1 MQRDSTRSTSMA
13 NIDIAKRVYDH
24 TFKMDPIVRS
34 ILDTDVYKLLM
45 LQTILQEWRD
55 IPVTFSL
62 INRSQTVKLADEIDE
77 AELREQLDHAR
88 TVRLSKKE
96 SIWLAG
102 NTFYGK
108 ERLFTAEFLQWLKE
122 FQLPEFELTTQDGQY
137 LIDIHGS
144 WAEASL
150 WEIPLLTIISE
161 LRSRSAMRGMGRFEV
176 DVTYARAKAKMW
188 EKVLRLKE
196 LPNLHI
202 ADFGTR
208 RRHSFLWQ
216 RWCVDALKEGLG
228 SNFIGTSN
236 VLLAMD
242 HDLEAI
248 GTNAHELP
256 MAVAT
261 LSSDDNELAES
272 PYKILESW
280 QKTYDSNLLI
290 VLPDTYGTT
299 RFLQNA
305 PEWVADWKGFR
316 IDSKDPIEGGEEL
329 IAWWK
334 QRSVDP
340 KDKLIIFS
348 DGLDIDTIESTYHHF
363 EGRVRTSFGWG
374 TNLTNDFRDCAPYP
388 NDNLKA
394 FSVVVKITA
403 ANNKPTVKLSDNL
416 AKATGPDDEI
426 NRYLRVFGREQLTET
441 KVLV

>member
-1 MQRDSTRSTSMA
+1 MA

-45 LQTILQEWRD
+45 LQTIHREWRD

-62 INRSQTVKLADEIDE
+62 INRSSSVRLADDIDE
-77 AELREQLDHAR
+77 VELREQLEHAR
-88 TVRLSKKE
+88 TIRLTKKE
-96 SIWLAG
+96 SIRLAG

-122 FQLPEFELTTQDGQY
+122 YQLPEFELAKRDGQY
-137 LIDIHGS
+137 IIDIHGT
-144 WAEASL
+144 WAETSL
-150 WEIPLLTIISE
+150 WEIPLLAIISE
-161 LRSRSAMRGMGRFEV
+161 LRSRATMRGMGRFEV

-188 EKVLRLKE
+188 EKVLRLKK
-196 LPNLHI
+196 LPDLNI

-228 SNFIGTSN
+228 QNFTGTSN

-261 LSSDDNELAES
+261 LANNDKELADS
-272 PYKILESW
+272 PYKVLESW

-305 PEWVADWKGFR
+305 PDWVADWKGFR
-316 IDSKDPIEGGEEL
+316 IDSKEPIEGGEE
-329 IAWWK
+329 IINWWQSK
-334 QRSVDP
+334 GIDP

-363 EGRVRTSFGWG
+363 DGRVRTSFGWG
-374 TNLTNDFRDCAPYP
+374 TNLTNDFRDCAPYQ

-394 FSVVVKITA
+394 FSLVVKITS
-403 ANNKPTVKLSDNL
+403 ANGIPTVKLSDNL
-416 AKATGPDDEI
+416 AKATGPESEV
-426 NRYLRVFGREQLTET
+426 NRYLQVFGHEDRTEME
-441 KVLV
+441 VEV

>member
-1 MQRDSTRSTSMA
+1 MA

-45 LQTILQEWRD
+45 LQTIHREWRD

-62 INRSQTVKLADEIDE
+62 INRSKTVNLADDIDE
-77 AELREQLDHAR
+77 SELREQLEHAR
-88 TVRLSKKE
+88 TIKLTKKE

-122 FQLPEFELTTQDGQY
+122 YQLPEFELAKRDGQY
-137 LIDIHGS
+137 IVDIHGT

-150 WEIPLLTIISE
+150 WEIPLLAIISE
-161 LRSRSAMRGMGRFEV
+161 LRSRATMRGMGRFEV

-188 EKVLRLKE
+188 EKVLRLKK
-196 LPNLHI
+196 LPNLNI

-228 SNFIGTSN
+228 QNFTGTSN

-256 MAVAT
+256 MVVAT
-261 LSSDDNELAES
+261 LSNNDEELANS
-272 PYKILESW
+272 PYKVLESW

-299 RFLQNA
+299 RFLENA
-305 PEWVADWKGFR
+305 PDWVADWKGFR
-316 IDSKDPIEGGEEL
+316 IDSKEPIEGGEEI

-334 QRSVDP
+334 KKGVDP
-340 KDKLIIFS
+340 RDRLIIFS

-363 EGRVRTSFGWG
+363 DGRVRTSFGWG
-374 TNLTNDFRDCAPYP
+374 TNLTNDFRDCAPYQ

-394 FSVVVKITA
+394 FSLVVKITS
-403 ANNKPTVKLSDNL
+403 ANGEPTVKLSDNL
-416 AKATGPDDEI
+416 AKATGPDSEI
-426 NRYLRVFGREQLTET
+426 KKYLQVFGHEDRAVMEVE
-441 KVLV
+441 V

>member
-1 MQRDSTRSTSMA
+1 MA

-45 LQTILQEWRD
+45 LQTIHREWRD

-62 INRSQTVKLADEIDE
+62 INRSKTVNLADDIDE
-77 AELREQLDHAR
+77 SELREQLEHAR
-88 TVRLSKKE
+88 TIKLTKKE

-122 FQLPEFELTTQDGQY
+122 YQLPEFELAKRDGQY
-137 LIDIHGS
+137 IVDIHGT

-150 WEIPLLTIISE
+150 WEIPLLAIISE
-161 LRSRSAMRGMGRFEV
+161 LRSRATMRGMGRFEV

-188 EKVLRLKE
+188 EKVLRLKK
-196 LPNLHI
+196 LPNLNI

-228 SNFIGTSN
+228 RNFTGTSN

-256 MAVAT
+256 MVVAT
-261 LSSDDNELAES
+261 LSNNDEELANS
-272 PYKILESW
+272 PYKVLESW

-299 RFLQNA
+299 RFLENA
-305 PEWVADWKGFR
+305 PDWVADWKGFR
-316 IDSKDPIEGGEEL
+316 IDSKEPIEGGEEI

-334 QRSVDP
+334 KKGVDP
-340 KDKLIIFS
+340 RDRLIIFS

-363 EGRVRTSFGWG
+363 DGRVRTSFGWG
-374 TNLTNDFRDCAPYP
+374 TNLTNDFRDCAPYQ

-394 FSVVVKITA
+394 FSLVVKITS
-403 ANNKPTVKLSDNL
+403 ANGEPTVKLSDNL
-416 AKATGPDDEI
+416 AKATGPDSEI
-426 NRYLRVFGREQLTET
+426 KKYLQVFGHEDRAVMEVE
-441 KVLV
+441 V

>member
-1 MQRDSTRSTSMA
+1 MA

-45 LQTILQEWRD
+45 LQTIHREWRD

-62 INRSQTVKLADEIDE
+62 INRSKTVRLADDIDE
-77 AELREQLDHAR
+77 VELREQLEHAR
-88 TVRLSKKE
+88 TIRLTKKE

-122 FQLPEFELTTQDGQY
+122 YQLPEFELAKRDGQY
-137 LIDIHGS
+137 IIDIHGT
-144 WAEASL
+144 WAETSL
-150 WEIPLLTIISE
+150 WEIPLLAIISE
-161 LRSRSAMRGMGRFEV
+161 LRSRATMRGMGRFEV

-188 EKVLRLKE
+188 EKVLRLKK
-196 LPNLHI
+196 LPDLNI

-228 SNFIGTSN
+228 ENFTGTSN

-261 LSSDDNELAES
+261 LANNDKELADS
-272 PYKILESW
+272 PYKVLESW

-305 PEWVADWKGFR
+305 PDWVADWKGFR
-316 IDSKDPIEGGEEL
+316 IDSKEPIEGGEE
-329 IAWWK
+329 IINWWQAK
-334 QRSVDP
+334 GIDP

-363 EGRVRTSFGWG
+363 DGGVRTSFGWG
-374 TNLTNDFRDCAPYP
+374 TNLTNDFRDCAPYQ

-394 FSVVVKITA
+394 FSLVVKITS
-403 ANNKPTVKLSDNL
+403 ANGIPTVKLSDNL
-416 AKATGPDDEI
+416 AKATGPESEV
-426 NRYLRVFGREQLTET
+426 NRYLQVFGHEDRTEME
-441 KVLV
+441 VEV

>member
-1 MQRDSTRSTSMA
+1 ME
-13 NIDIAKRVYDH
+13 NIDFAKRVYDH

-62 INRSQTVKLADEIDE
+62 INRSKTVKLADEIDE
-77 AELREQLDHAR
+77 AELREQLEHAR
-88 TVRLSKKE
+88 TVRLTKKE

-108 ERLFTAEFLQWLKE
+108 ERLFNAEFLQWLKDY
-122 FQLPEFELTTQDGQY
+122 QLPEFELAKRDGQY
-137 LIDIHGS
+137 IIDIHGT
-144 WAEASL
+144 WAETSL

-161 LRSRSAMRGMGRFEV
+161 LRSRAAMRGMGRFEV

-188 EKVLRLKE
+188 EKVLRLKQ
-196 LPNLHI
+196 LPNLKI

-228 SNFIGTSN
+228 QNFIGTSN

-261 LSSDDNELAES
+261 LSNNDEELAAS
-272 PYKILESW
+272 PYQVLERW

-299 RFLQNA
+299 RFLQDA

-316 IDSKDPIEGGEEL
+316 IDSKEPIEGGEE
-329 IAWWK
+329 IISWWK
-334 QRSVDP
+334 KNGIDP
-340 KDKLIIFS
+340 KEKLVIFS
-348 DGLDIDTIESTYHHF
+348 DGLDIETIEKTYKHF
-363 EGRVRTSFGWG
+363 EGKVRTSFGWG
-374 TNLTNDFRDCAPYP
+374 TNLTNDFRDCAPYE
-388 NDNLKA
+388 NENLRA
-394 FSVVVKITA
+394 FSVVVKITS
-403 ANNKPTVKLSDNL
+403 ANGEPTVKLSDNL
-416 AKATGPDDEI
+416 AKATGPKSEI
-426 NRYLRVFGREQLTET
+426 DRYLRVFGHEDRVVTE
-441 KVLV
+441 VDV

>member
-1 MQRDSTRSTSMA
+1 MA

-45 LQTILQEWRD
+45 LQTIHREWRD

-62 INRSQTVKLADEIDE
+62 INRSKTVNLADDIDE
-77 AELREQLDHAR
+77 SELREQLEHAR
-88 TVRLSKKE
+88 TIKLTKKE

-122 FQLPEFELTTQDGQY
+122 YQLPEFELAKRDGQY
-137 LIDIHGS
+137 IVDIHGT

-150 WEIPLLTIISE
+150 WEIPLLAIISE
-161 LRSRSAMRGMGRFEV
+161 LRSRATMRGMGRFEV

-188 EKVLRLKE
+188 EKVLRLKK
-196 LPNLHI
+196 LPNLNI

-228 SNFIGTSN
+228 QNFTGTSN

-256 MAVAT
+256 MVVAT
-261 LSSDDNELAES
+261 LSNNDEELANS
-272 PYKILESW
+272 PYKVLESW

-299 RFLQNA
+299 RFL
-305 PEWVADWKGFR
+305 EKR
-316 IDSKDPIEGGEEL
+316 C
-329 IAWWK
+329 
-334 QRSVDP
+334 RSQ
-340 KDKLIIFS
+340 
-348 DGLDIDTIESTYHHF
+348 G
-363 EGRVRTSFGWG
+363 
-374 TNLTNDFRDCAPYP
+374 
-388 NDNLKA
+388 
-394 FSVVVKITA
+394 
-403 ANNKPTVKLSDNL
+403 
-416 AKATGPDDEI
+416 
-426 NRYLRVFGREQLTET
+426 
-441 KVLV
+441 

>member
-1 MQRDSTRSTSMA
+1 MA

-45 LQTILQEWRD
+45 LQTIHREWRD

-62 INRSQTVKLADEIDE
+62 INRSKTVNLADDIDE
-77 AELREQLDHAR
+77 SELREQLEHAR
-88 TVRLSKKE
+88 TIKLTKKE

-122 FQLPEFELTTQDGQY
+122 YQLPEFELAKRDGQY
-137 LIDIHGS
+137 IVDIHGT

-150 WEIPLLTIISE
+150 WEIPLLAIISE
-161 LRSRSAMRGMGRFEV
+161 LRSRATMRGMGRFEV

-188 EKVLRLKE
+188 EKVLRLKK
-196 LPNLHI
+196 LPNLNI

-228 SNFIGTSN
+228 QNFTGTSN

-256 MAVAT
+256 MVVAT
-261 LSSDDNELAES
+261 LSNNDEELANS
-272 PYKILESW
+272 PYKVLESW

-299 RFLQNA
+299 RFLENA
-305 PEWVADWKGFR
+305 PDWVADWKGFR
-316 IDSKDPIEGGEEL
+316 IDSKEPIEGGEEI

-334 QRSVDP
+334 KKGVDP
-340 KDKLIIFS
+340 KDRLIIFS

-363 EGRVRTSFGWG
+363 DGRVRTSFGWG
-374 TNLTNDFRDCAPYP
+374 TNLTNDFRDCAPYQ

-394 FSVVVKITA
+394 FSLVVKITS
-403 ANNKPTVKLSDNL
+403 ANGEPTVKLSDNL
-416 AKATGPDDEI
+416 AKATGPDSEI
-426 NRYLRVFGREQLTET
+426 KKYLQVFGHEDRAVMEVE
-441 KVLV
+441 V

>member
-1 MQRDSTRSTSMA
+1 MA
-13 NIDIAKRVYDH
+13 NIDFAKRVYDH

-45 LQTILQEWRD
+45 LQTILQEWKD

-62 INRSQTVKLADEIDE
+62 INRSKTVRLADEIDE
-77 AELREQLDHAR
+77 AELREQLEHAR
-88 TVRLSKKE
+88 TVKLTKKE

-108 ERLFTAEFLQWLKE
+108 ERLFNANFLQWLKD
-122 FQLPEFELTTQDGQY
+122 FQLPEFELAKRDGQY
-137 LIDIHGS
+137 IIDIHGT
-144 WAEASL
+144 WAETSL

-161 LRSRSAMRGMGRFEV
+161 LRSRAAMRGMGRFEV

-188 EKVLRLKE
+188 EKVLRLKQ
-196 LPNLHI
+196 LPNLKI

-216 RWCVDALKEGLG
+216 RWCVDALKEGLNQ
-228 SNFIGTSN
+228 NFIGTSN

-261 LSSDDNELAES
+261 LSNNDEELAAS
-272 PYKILESW
+272 PYKVLESW

-299 RFLQNA
+299 RFLQDA
-305 PEWVADWKGFR
+305 PDWVADWKGFR
-316 IDSKDPIEGGEEL
+316 IDSKDPVEGGEE
-329 IAWWK
+329 IITWWK
-334 QRSVDP
+334 SKGIDP
-340 KDKLIIFS
+340 KDKLVIFS
-348 DGLDIDTIESTYHHF
+348 DGLDIDTIESTYKHF
-363 EGRVRTSFGWG
+363 EGKVRTSFGWG
-374 TNLTNDFRDCAPYP
+374 TNLTNDFRDCAPYE
-388 NDNLKA
+388 NENLRA
-394 FSVVVKITA
+394 FSVVVKITS
-403 ANNKPTVKLSDNL
+403 ANGDPTVKLSDNL
-416 AKATGPDDEI
+416 AKATGPKSEI
-426 NRYLRVFGREQLTET
+426 ERYLKVFGDENRTQTE
-441 KVLV
+441 VDV

>member
-1 MQRDSTRSTSMA
+1 MA
-13 NIDIAKRVYDH
+13 NIDFAKRVYDH

-55 IPVTFSL
+55 MPVTFSL
-62 INRSQTVKLADEIDE
+62 INRSQSVKLADNIDE
-77 AELREQLDHAR
+77 AELREQLEHAR
-88 TVRLSKKE
+88 TVKLSKKE

-108 ERLFTAEFLQWLKE
+108 ERLFTEDFLKWLKE
-122 FQLPEFELTTQDGQY
+122 YQLPEFELTKKDGQY
-137 LIDIHGS
+137 IIDIHGT
-144 WAEASL
+144 WAETSL

-176 DVTYARAKAKMW
+176 DVTYARAKAKIW
-188 EKVLRLKE
+188 EKVLRLKN
-196 LPNLHI
+196 LPNLKI

-261 LSSDDNELAES
+261 LSADDSALAQS
-272 PYKILESW
+272 PYKVLELS
-280 QKTYDSNLLI
+280 LI
-290 VLPDTYGTT
+290 H
-299 RFLQNA
+299 
-305 PEWVADWKGFR
+305 
-316 IDSKDPIEGGEEL
+316 I
-329 IAWWK
+329 
-334 QRSVDP
+334 
-340 KDKLIIFS
+340 
-348 DGLDIDTIESTYHHF
+348 
-363 EGRVRTSFGWG
+363 
-374 TNLTNDFRDCAPYP
+374 
-388 NDNLKA
+388 
-394 FSVVVKITA
+394 
-403 ANNKPTVKLSDNL
+403 
-416 AKATGPDDEI
+416 
-426 NRYLRVFGREQLTET
+426 
-441 KVLV
+441 

>member
-1 MQRDSTRSTSMA
+1 MVH
-13 NIDIAKRVYDH
+13 IDIAKRVYDH
-24 TFKMDPIVRS
+24 TFKLDPIVRS

-45 LQTILQEWRD
+45 LQTIWQEWRD

-62 INRSQTVKLADEIDE
+62 INRSKTVRLAEEIDE

-88 TVRLSKKE
+88 TVKLTKKE
-96 SIWLAG
+96 NIWLAG

-108 ERLFTAEFLQWLKE
+108 ERLFGAEFLQWLKTY
-122 FQLPEFELTTQDGQY
+122 QLPEFELQKRDGQY
-137 LIDIHGS
+137 VIDIHGS
-144 WAEASL
+144 WAEVSL
-150 WEIPLLTIISE
+150 WEIPLLAIISE

-188 EKVLRLKE
+188 EKVLRLAK
-196 LPNLHI
+196 LPNLRI

-228 SNFIGTSN
+228 SNFTGTSN

-256 MAVAT
+256 MVAAALANT
-261 LSSDDNELAES
+261 DAELAS
-272 PYKILESW
+272 APYRVLESW

-290 VLPDTYGTT
+290 VLPDAYGTT
-299 RFLQNA
+299 RFLKDA
-305 PEWVADWKGFR
+305 PEWVADWSGFR
-316 IDSKDPIEGGEEL
+316 IDSKEPIEGGEE
-329 IAWWK
+329 IISWWEK
-334 QRSVDP
+334 MGRDP
-340 KDKLIIFS
+340 KEKLMIFS

-374 TNLTNDFRDCAPYP
+374 TNLTNDFRDCAPYR
-388 NDNLKA
+388 NDNLEA
-394 FSVVVKITA
+394 FSVVCKVTQA
-403 ANNKPTVKLSDNL
+403 DGKPTVKLSDNL
-416 AKATGPDDEI
+416 AKATGPRDELD
-426 NRYLRVFGREQLTET
+426 RYLHVFGREHLTTAEVT
-441 KVLV
+441 V

>member
-1 MQRDSTRSTSMA
+1 ME
-13 NIDIAKRVYDH
+13 NIDFAKRVYDH

-62 INRSQTVKLADEIDE
+62 INRSKKVRLADEIDE
-77 AELREQLDHAR
+77 AELREQLEHAR
-88 TVRLSKKE
+88 TIKLSKKE

-108 ERLFTAEFLQWLKE
+108 ERLFNAEFLQWLKDY
-122 FQLPEFELTTQDGQY
+122 QLPEFELAKHDGQY
-137 LIDIHGS
+137 IIDIHGS
-144 WAEASL
+144 WAETSL

-161 LRSRSAMRGMGRFEV
+161 LRSRAAMRGMGRFEV

-188 EKVLRLKE
+188 EKVLRLKQ
-196 LPNLHI
+196 LPNLKI

-228 SNFIGTSN
+228 QNLIGTSN

-261 LSSDDNELAES
+261 LANNDEELARS
-272 PYKILESW
+272 PYRVLESW

-299 RFLQNA
+299 RFLQDV
-305 PEWVADWKGFR
+305 PC
-316 IDSKDPIEGGEEL
+316 L
-329 IAWWK
+329 
-334 QRSVDP
+334 
-340 KDKLIIFS
+340 L
-348 DGLDIDTIESTYHHF
+348 Y
-363 EGRVRTSFGWG
+363 TSPSP
-374 TNLTNDFRDCAPYP
+374 RD
-388 NDNLKA
+388 
-394 FSVVVKITA
+394 
-403 ANNKPTVKLSDNL
+403 
-416 AKATGPDDEI
+416 
-426 NRYLRVFGREQLTET
+426 
-441 KVLV
+441 

>member
-1 MQRDSTRSTSMA
+1 MVH
-13 NIDIAKRVYDH
+13 IDIAKRVYDH
-24 TFKMDPIVRS
+24 TFKLDPIVRS

-45 LQTILQEWRD
+45 LQTIWQEWRD

-62 INRSQTVKLADEIDE
+62 INRSKTVKLAEEIDE
-77 AELREQLDHAR
+77 AELREQLEHAR
-88 TVRLSKKE
+88 TVKLTKKE
-96 SIWLAG
+96 NIWLAG

-108 ERLFTAEFLQWLKE
+108 ERLFGAEFLQWLKTY
-122 FQLPEFELTTQDGQY
+122 QLPEFELQKRDGQY
-137 LIDIHGS
+137 IIDIHGG
-144 WAEASL
+144 WAEVSL
-150 WEIPLLTIISE
+150 WEIPLLAIISE

-188 EKVLRLKE
+188 EKVLRLAK

-228 SNFIGTSN
+228 SNFTGTSN

-256 MAVAT
+256 MVAAA
-261 LSSDDNELAES
+261 LANSDTELATA
-272 PYKILESW
+272 PYRILESW

-290 VLPDTYGTT
+290 VLPDAYGTS
-299 RFLQNA
+299 RFLKHA
-305 PEWVADWKGFR
+305 PEWVANWSGFR
-316 IDSKDPIEGGEEL
+316 IDSKEPIEGGEEV
-329 IAWWK
+329 ISWWEK
-334 QRSVDP
+334 MGRDP
-340 KDKLIIFS
+340 KEKLLIFS

-374 TNLTNDFRDCAPYP
+374 TNLTNDFRDCAPYR

-394 FSVVVKITA
+394 FSVVCKVTQA
-403 ANNKPTVKLSDNL
+403 DGKPTVKLSDNL
-416 AKATGPDDEI
+416 AKASGPQEELD
-426 NRYLRVFGREQLTET
+426 RYLRVFGREHLTTAE
-441 KVLV
+441 VSV

>member
-1 MQRDSTRSTSMA
+1 MA

-45 LQTILQEWRD
+45 LQTIHREWRD

-62 INRSQTVKLADEIDE
+62 INRSKTVRLADDIDE
-77 AELREQLDHAR
+77 VELREQLEHAR
-88 TVRLSKKE
+88 TIRLTKKE

-122 FQLPEFELTTQDGQY
+122 YQLQEFELAKRDGQY
-137 LIDIHGS
+137 IIDIHGT
-144 WAEASL
+144 WAETSL
-150 WEIPLLTIISE
+150 WEIPLLAIISE
-161 LRSRSAMRGMGRFEV
+161 LRSRATMRGMGRFEV

-188 EKVLRLKE
+188 EKVLRLKK
-196 LPNLHI
+196 LPDLNI

-228 SNFIGTSN
+228 QNFTGTSN

-261 LSSDDNELAES
+261 LANNDKELADS
-272 PYKILESW
+272 PYKVLESW

-305 PEWVADWKGFR
+305 PDWVADWKGFR
-316 IDSKDPIEGGEEL
+316 IDSKEPIEGGEE
-329 IAWWK
+329 IINWWQAK
-334 QRSVDP
+334 GIDP

-363 EGRVRTSFGWG
+363 DGGVRTSFGWG
-374 TNLTNDFRDCAPYP
+374 TNLTNDFRDCAPYQ

-394 FSVVVKITA
+394 FSLVVKITS
-403 ANNKPTVKLSDNL
+403 ANGIPTVKLSDNL
-416 AKATGPDDEI
+416 AKATGPESEV
-426 NRYLRVFGREQLTET
+426 NRYLQVFGHEDRTEM
-441 KVLV
+441 KVEV

>member
-1 MQRDSTRSTSMA
+1 
-13 NIDIAKRVYDH
+13 
-24 TFKMDPIVRS
+24 
-34 ILDTDVYKLLM
+34 
-45 LQTILQEWRD
+45 
-55 IPVTFSL
+55 
-62 INRSQTVKLADEIDE
+62 
-77 AELREQLDHAR
+77 
-88 TVRLSKKE
+88 
-96 SIWLAG
+96 
-102 NTFYGK
+102 
-108 ERLFTAEFLQWLKE
+108 
-122 FQLPEFELTTQDGQY
+122 
-137 LIDIHGS
+137 
-144 WAEASL
+144 
-150 WEIPLLTIISE
+150 
-161 LRSRSAMRGMGRFEV
+161 
-176 DVTYARAKAKMW
+176 
-188 EKVLRLKE
+188 
-196 LPNLHI
+196 
-202 ADFGTR
+202 
-208 RRHSFLWQ
+208 
-216 RWCVDALKEGLG
+216 
-228 SNFIGTSN
+228 
-236 VLLAMD
+236 MD

-261 LSSDDNELAES
+261 LSSDDAELAES
-272 PYKILESW
+272 PYKVLESW

-334 QRSVDP
+334 QHGVDP

-363 EGRVRTSFGWG
+363 EGRARTSFGWG

-416 AKATGPDDEI
+416 AKATGPEDEI
-426 NRYLRVFGREQLTET
+426 NRYLKVFGREQLTET
-441 KVLV
+441 EVLV

>member
-1 MQRDSTRSTSMA
+1 MVH
-13 NIDIAKRVYDH
+13 IDIAKRVYDH
-24 TFKMDPIVRS
+24 TFKHDPIVRS

-45 LQTILQEWRD
+45 LQTIWQEWKD

-62 INRSQTVKLADEIDE
+62 INRSKTVKLAEEINE
-77 AELREQLDHAR
+77 IELREQLEHAR
-88 TVRLSKKE
+88 TVRLTKKE
-96 SIWLAG
+96 NIWLAG

-108 ERLFTAEFLQWLKE
+108 ERLFGADFLQWLRDY
-122 FQLPEFELTTQDGQY
+122 QLPEFELAKRDGQY
-137 LIDIHGS
+137 VIDIHGT
-144 WAEASL
+144 WAEVSL
-150 WEIPLLTIISE
+150 WEIPLLAIISE

-188 EKVLRLKE
+188 EKVIRLAK
-196 LPNLHI
+196 LPNLRI

-228 SNFIGTSN
+228 DNFIGTSN

-256 MAVAT
+256 MVAAA
-261 LSSDDNELAES
+261 LANNHEDLKQA

-290 VLPDTYGTT
+290 VLPDAYGTT
-299 RFLQNA
+299 RFLRDA
-305 PEWVADWKGFR
+305 PDWVADWKGFR
-316 IDSKDPIEGGEEL
+316 IDSKEPIEGGEE
-329 IAWWK
+329 IISWWENK
-334 QRSVDP
+334 GHDP

-348 DGLDIDTIESTYHHF
+348 DGLDIETIESTYHHF
-363 EGRVRTSFGWG
+363 DGRVRTSFGWG
-374 TNLTNDFRDCAPYP
+374 TNLTNDFRDCAPYH

-394 FSVVVKITA
+394 FSVVCKVTE
-403 ANNKPTVKLSDNL
+403 ANGKPTVKLSDNL
-416 AKATGPDDEI
+416 VKATGPESEI
-426 NRYLRVFGREQLTET
+426 NRYLKVFGREQITSTDVE
-441 KVLV
+441 V

>member
-1 MQRDSTRSTSMA
+1 MVH
-13 NIDIAKRVYDH
+13 IDIAKRVYDH
-24 TFKMDPIVRS
+24 TFKHDPIVRS

-45 LQTILQEWRD
+45 LQTIWQEWRD

-62 INRSQTVKLADEIDE
+62 INRSKTVRLAEEIDE

-88 TVRLSKKE
+88 TVKLTKKE
-96 SIWLAG
+96 NIWLAG

-108 ERLFTAEFLQWLKE
+108 ERLFGAEFLQWLKTY
-122 FQLPEFELTTQDGQY
+122 QLPDFELQKRDGQY
-137 LIDIHGS
+137 VIDIHGS
-144 WAEASL
+144 WAEVSL
-150 WEIPLLTIISE
+150 WEIPLLAIISE

-188 EKVLRLKE
+188 EKVLRLAK
-196 LPNLHI
+196 LPNLRI

-228 SNFIGTSN
+228 DNFTGTSN

-256 MAVAT
+256 MVAAALANT
-261 LSSDDNELAES
+261 DAELAS
-272 PYKILESW
+272 APYKVLESW

-290 VLPDTYGTT
+290 VLPDAYGTT
-299 RFLQNA
+299 RFLKEA
-305 PEWVADWKGFR
+305 PEWVADWSGFR
-316 IDSKDPIEGGEEL
+316 IDSKEPIEGGEE
-329 IAWWK
+329 IISWWEK
-334 QRSVDP
+334 MGRDP
-340 KDKLIIFS
+340 KEKLVIFS

-374 TNLTNDFRDCAPYP
+374 TNLTNDFRDCAPYR
-388 NDNLKA
+388 NDDLKA
-394 FSVVVKITA
+394 FSVVCKVTQA
-403 ANNKPTVKLSDNL
+403 DGKPTVKLSDNL
-416 AKATGPDDEI
+416 AKATGPREELD
-426 NRYLRVFGREQLTET
+426 RYLQVFGREHITTAE
-441 KVLV
+441 VSV

>member
-1 MQRDSTRSTSMA
+1 ME
-13 NIDIAKRVYDH
+13 NIDFAKRVYDH

-62 INRSQTVKLADEIDE
+62 INRSKKVRLADEIDE
-77 AELREQLDHAR
+77 TELREQLEHAR
-88 TVRLSKKE
+88 TIKLSKKE

-108 ERLFTAEFLQWLKE
+108 ERLFNAEFLQWLKDY
-122 FQLPEFELTTQDGQY
+122 QLPEFELAKHDGQY
-137 LIDIHGS
+137 IIDIHGS
-144 WAEASL
+144 WAETSL

-161 LRSRSAMRGMGRFEV
+161 LRSRAAMRGMGRFEV

-188 EKVLRLKE
+188 EKVLRLKQ
-196 LPNLHI
+196 LPNLKI

-228 SNFIGTSN
+228 QNLIGTSN

-261 LSSDDNELAES
+261 LANNDEELARS
-272 PYKILESW
+272 PYRVLESW

-299 RFLQNA
+299 RFLQDV
-305 PEWVADWKGFR
+305 PDWVTDWKGFR
-316 IDSKDPIEGGEEL
+316 IDSKEPIEGGEE
-329 IAWWK
+329 IISWWK
-334 QRSVDP
+334 QKGVDP
-340 KDKLIIFS
+340 KEKLIIFS
-348 DGLDIDTIESTYHHF
+348 DGLDIETIESTYKHF
-363 EGRVRTSFGWG
+363 DGRVRTSFGWG
-374 TNLTNDFRDCAPYP
+374 TNLTNDFRDCAPYENEILSP
-388 NDNLKA
+388 
-394 FSVVVKITA
+394 FSVVVKLTS
-403 ANNKPTVKLSDNL
+403 ANGEPTVKLSDNV
-416 AKATGPDDEI
+416 AKATGPETEI
-426 NRYLRVFGREQLTET
+426 ERYLRVFGHENRTDTE
-441 KVLV
+441 VEV